1 MNRRHFLNMGL
12 VSTAALSLPAQ
23 AKAASGWRTF
33 ELNYE
38 VELLGL
44 QGHADLWLPLPQT
57 LGDFQRV
64 ETPVFKSN
72 ADSNAIYSDP
82 RDGTP
87 LFHARWNKA
96 TSPRLASGTVRVS
109 TQDRKT
115 GLRES
120 RQPMPPDAARYLRA
134 SPSMP
139 TDGIVAER
147 ASEITRSAQ
156 SPLQKSHAIYEW
168 IVDNTFR
175 DPKVKGCGRGDIRYM
190 LESGDLSG
198 KCADLN
204 SLFVGLARASGVA
217 AREVYGIRAAD
228 SAQFQSLGKSGD
240 ISKAQHCRAEFYL
253 PGTGWVPVDP
263 ADVRKAVLEEK
274 LALNDPRIS
283 ALRKRL
289 FGYWE
294 MNWIGFNRA
303 RDFVPQPPTREPL
316 KFFMYPH
323 AETAAVTNDGLDPAS
338 FRYRITSREI

>member
-1 MNRRHFLNMGL
+1 MNRRHFLNMSL
-12 VSTAALSLPAQ
+12 ASTVAFSLPLGATNR
-23 AKAASGWRTF
+23 SWRTF
-33 ELNYE
+33 ELKYD

-44 QGHADLWLPLPQT
+44 AGAADLWLPLPQI

-64 ETPVFKSN
+64 ETPVFQTN
-72 ADSNAIYSDP
+72 AARSGIYRDP
-82 RDGTP
+82 LDGTP
-87 LFHARWNKA
+87 LFHAHWLDA
-96 TSPRLASGTVRVS
+96 ASPRVASGIVRVS
-109 TQDRKT
+109 TQNRHT
-115 GLRES
+115 GLKEI
-120 RQPMPPDAARYLRA
+120 RQALSSEVKRYLRP

-139 TDGIVAER
+139 TDGIVATR
-147 ASEITRSAQ
+147 AAEITQGAKST
-156 SPLQKSHAIYEW
+156 LQKSHAIYQW

-217 AREVYGIRAAD
+217 AREVYGIRVAD
-228 SAQFQSLGKSGD
+228 STQFPSLGKSGD

-263 ADVRKAVLEEK
+263 ADVRKVVLEEK
-274 LALNDPRIS
+274 LPLSDPRVG

-294 MNWIGFNRA
+294 MNWVGFNRA
-303 RDFVPQPPTREPL
+303 RDFVPQPASREPL

-323 AETAAVTNDGLDPAS
+323 AETATDASDDLDPPS
-338 FRYRITSREI
+338 FRYQIHSREI

>member
-1 MNRRHFLNMGL
+1 MNRRHFLNMS
-12 VSTAALSLPAQ
+12 VISTAAFSLPVQ
-23 AKAASGWRTF
+23 AIASGWRTF
-33 ELNYE
+33 ELHYE
-38 VELLGL
+38 IELLGL
-44 QGHADLWLPLPQT
+44 EGSADLWLPLPQT

-64 ETPVFKSN
+64 ETPVFQSN
-72 ADSNAIYSDP
+72 ADSNAIYRDP

-87 LFHARWNKA
+87 LFHARWNK
-96 TSPRLASGTVRVS
+96 TTTPRLASGTVRVS

-115 GLRES
+115 GLKES
-120 RQPMPPDAARYLRA
+120 RQPLPSEAARYLRA

-147 ASEITRSAQ
+147 AAEITRGAHT
-156 SPLQKSHAIYEW
+156 PLQKSHAIYDW

-190 LESGDLSG
+190 LESGDLGG

-217 AREVYGIRAAD
+217 AREVYGIRVAD
-228 SAQFQSLGKSGD
+228 SAQFQSMGKSGD

-274 LALNDPRIS
+274 LPLNDPRIT
-283 ALRKRL
+283 ALRERL

-294 MNWIGFNRA
+294 MNWVGFNRA
-303 RDFVPQPPTREPL
+303 RDFVPQPPAREPL

-323 AETAAVTNDGLDPAS
+323 AETAKDASDDLDPPS
-338 FRYRITSREI
+338 FRYRIQSREI

>member
-1 MNRRHFLNMGL
+1 MNRRHFLNMSL
-12 VSTAALSLPAQ
+12 LSSAAFSLPVTAVT
-23 AKAASGWRTF
+23 AGWRTF
-33 ELNYE
+33 DLSYDI
-38 VELLGL
+38 ELLGL
-44 QGHADLWLPLPQT
+44 AGPADLWLPLPQI

-64 ETPVFKSN
+64 ETPVFQTN
-72 ADSNAIYSDP
+72 ADSRGIYHDP
-82 RDGTP
+82 SDGTP
-87 LFHARWNKA
+87 LFHAHWNKSVSSRVA
-96 TSPRLASGTVRVS
+96 NVSMRVS
-109 TQDRKT
+109 TRDRHT
-115 GLRES
+115 GLKES
-120 RQPMPPDAARYLRA
+120 RQALPSEAIRYLRA

-139 TDGIVAER
+139 TDGIVAQR
-147 ASEITRSAQ
+147 AEEITRGANG
-156 SPLQKSHAIYEW
+156 PLQKSHAIYQW

-217 AREVYGIRAAD
+217 AREVYGIRVAD
-228 SAQFQSLGKSGD
+228 STQFPSLGKSGD

-263 ADVRKAVLEEK
+263 ADVRKVVLEEK
-274 LALNDPRIS
+274 LPLSDPRVS

-294 MNWIGFNRA
+294 MNWVGFNRA
-303 RDFVPQPPTREPL
+303 RDFMPRPPAREPL

-323 AETAAVTNDGLDPAS
+323 AETATDASDDLDPPN
-338 FRYRITSREI
+338 FRYRIHSREV